1 MKVSVNWLKTLVDID
16 LSIDELAHTLTMAGL
31 EVEEITPVA
40 PFFNQI
46 VVAEVKAV
54 SPHPNADKLRVT
66 EVDAGTGS
74 LLQIVCGA
82 PNVAVGMRVPCA
94 LVGAKLPG
102 LEIKAA
108 KLRGMDSNGMLCSAR
123 ELGLSDDHGGLLALP
138 ADAPIGQDIRDYLD
152 LNDVILTLKLTPNRG
167 DCLSMIGIA
176 RDLAA
181 VIGASAKLQIP
192 AIEPVASG
200 ITESRAITLS
210 AGKSCTAYLG
220 RVIKNINAKAATPEW
235 MKRRLERAGFRSI
248 APLVDIT
255 NYLTL
260 ERGRPM
266 HAFDHDKL
274 KGDIEVRWAQ
284 SGEEMN
290 LLNEQHVILKPDM
303 LLIADEAGAVAM
315 GGVMGGL
322 ESMVSDVTTN
332 VFFEAAHFHPDAIQG
347 KTRELGINSDAAY
360 RFERGVDP
368 ASVRDGIEYATA
380 LTIQI
385 CGTPNTQVGPVT
397 EAIIDAPPKSPVPVR
412 TSRVN
417 TLIGMNIEI
426 ATIAEIFKRLQCL
439 VTEIDGE
446 GSAPSA
452 VFSVT
457 PPSYRFDLNIEA
469 DFVEEIA
476 RIYGYEKVPS
486 LPPRSSIVI
495 MPIPEDLRTR
505 AAIRHSVAD
514 LGYQEVINYSF
525 VPETWETDFCAN
537 INPVRLSN
545 PIASHMSV
553 MRTSLIG
560 GLILSL
566 KNNLNRGETRLRL
579 FEVGR
584 CFNSAEATLDAQP
597 EQIGGLAYGPMHA
610 EQWGED
616 KSTKVDFFAVK
627 GDLESL
633 LQGTH
638 ARFDPLVHPALHPG
652 RSAAIYVDD
661 KFAGFLGELHPRWQQ
676 HYELPAAPVVFEL
689 AIAALAKQTSPH
701 YKPISR
707 MQAVR
712 RDTAFIVSETVAAQD
727 MIDTVLGLK
736 LTNVADFSLFDLYRG
751 ANLPAGQKSLA
762 FRIVMQDTERTL
774 TDSECDQIVFEIV
787 EAMSKQYGATIRK

>member
-16 LSIDELAHTLTMAGL
+16 LSIDELAHKLTMAGL
-31 EVEEITPVA
+31 EVEEINPIPPYSQV
-40 PFFNQI
+40 
-46 VVAEVKAV
+46 VVAEIKTV

-108 KLRGMDSNGMLCSAR
+108 KLRGVDSNGMLCSAR
-123 ELGLSDDHGGLLALP
+123 ELGLSDDHAGLLALP
-138 ADAPIGQDIRDYLD
+138 ADAPIGLDIRDYLD

-181 VIGASAKLQIP
+181 VIGASAKLNIP
-192 AIEPVASG
+192 AIKPVSSN
-200 ITESRAITLS
+200 ITEARAIKLS

-220 RVIKNINAKAATPEW
+220 RVIKNINAKATTPEW

-284 SGEEMN
+284 TGEEMN
-290 LLNEQHVILKPDM
+290 LLNEQHVVLKPDM
-303 LLIADEAGAVAM
+303 LLIADEAGAVAI

-322 ESMVSDVTTN
+322 ESMVTDTTTN

-397 EAIIDAPPKSPVPVR
+397 EAIIDAPPKSAVPVR
-412 TSRVN
+412 ASRVN
-417 TLIGMNIEI
+417 ALIGMNIEL
-426 ATIAEIFKRLQCL
+426 ATMAEILKRLQCQ
-439 VTEIDGE
+439 VADIEGE
-446 GSAPSA
+446 GTALSA
-452 VFSVT
+452 VLLVT

-476 RIYGYEKVPS
+476 RVYGYEKVPA
-486 LPPRSSIVI
+486 LPPRSLVAI

-525 VPETWETDFCAN
+525 VPEAWETDFCAN

-545 PIASHMSV
+545 PISSHMSV
-553 MRTSLIG
+553 MRTSLVG
-560 GLILSL
+560 GLISSL

-584 CFNSAEATLDAQP
+584 CFNSTEATIEAQP

-616 KSTKVDFFAVK
+616 KSAKVDFFAVK
-627 GDLESL
+627 GDLQTL
-633 LQGTH
+633 LQGAY
-638 ARFDPLVHPALHPG
+638 ARFEPLVHPALHPG
-652 RSAAIYVDD
+652 RSAAIYIDG
-661 KFAGFLGELHPRWQQ
+661 KLAGFLGELHPRLQQ
-676 HYELPAAPVVFEL
+676 HYELPTAPIVFEV
-689 AIAALAKQTSPH
+689 AIAALAKQSSPH

-712 RDTAFIVSETVAAQD
+712 RDVAFIVLETVAAQA
-727 MIDTVLGLK
+727 MADTILGLE
-736 LTNVADFSLFDLYRG
+736 LTNIVDFSLFDLYRG
-751 ANLPAGQKSLA
+751 ANLPVGQKSLA

-774 TDSECDQIVFEIV
+774 TDSECDQIVSEIV